1 MFNRVA
7 TALSRDGK
15 LSINER
21 KLLMLGVIAALL
33 LASFAIVDETDESD
47 GALTGVTIN
56 ATSKYLLIDGPSGT
70 TSATLTA
77 VIEPAEEQKVSYEWS
92 IVSGSDI
99 VKFSGDTEKKVASI
113 AVKTPGTP
121 GTATIKVIATQDEDI
136 TKTATIEI
144 TVVKLELSNINLT
157 VGESKALTYSAEPS
171 SKVSVTFST
180 SDPNKVTVT
189 NTGVVTG
196 VGTGSATI
204 TMKANVGNYQKTC
217 TATVTYVPVTSVTWD
232 GTSTAKTATMNTGKD
247 LNLTVQIAPTDA
259 TCKDIVWT
267 TSNAKATVSGTGPT
281 AKVHAN
287 SAGEVTIT
295 ATAKNE
301 TTKYATCTITISDI
315 AIQSLEIEDK
325 DIEIEVGKT
334 HDATYKL
341 TPSDATVV
349 TKKWSSSDTNIF
361 TVNES
366 TGVITGL
373 KPGFAILTLTITN
386 AYGTT
391 TATATVTVP
400 ETYTI
405 DAHYTLDGENN
416 ATVDNVD
423 ATIQKINEVA
433 TQKLLDPVL
442 QVYADMSHKVTI
454 PSTIIKALQAVNGQL
469 VVAEKLGQIL
479 LDYDAIDHIDT
490 SGSSV
495 GISFTKVPDGT
506 YPKFGDCFVYDIS
519 ILKDGAKVDTKFSGD
534 AATIAIYHTLAA
546 GEDVSKLK
554 AAYVYGDGDALMIR
568 NYAFVSEG
576 TESAVLIEANHMSVF
591 MFMFHDSEYISAG
604 GIDTVFVVVFIVILL
619 ILAGAVAFLTFNA
632 NAAEKLGNMFKRN
645 KQPPMGPPGQEPY
658 GQYYQYDQY
667 NGNQYR

>member
-33 LASFAIVDETDESD
+33 LASFVIVDETDESD
-47 GALTGVTIN
+47 GAPLSDVTIE
-56 ATSKYLLIDGPSGT
+56 ASTKYILVGGQSG
-70 TSATLTA
+70 TLTA
-77 VIEPAEEQKVSYEWS
+77 TATGGEGSISYKWS
-92 IVSGSDI
+92 ISSTSG
-99 VKFSGDTEKKVASI
+99 TNVASLS
-113 AVKTPGTP
+113 KTTGTSVAITGNNPGVATVTV
-121 GTATIKVIATQDEDI
+121 TAKEGDVSKSDTID
-136 TKTATIEI
+136 I
-144 TVVKLELSNINLT
+144 TVVKLEISNISVN
-157 VGESKALTYSAEPS
+157 VGESKTLTYSAEPS
-171 SKVSVTFST
+171 SKVTVTFESSDT
-180 SDPNKVTVT
+180 SKAKVT
-189 NTGVVTG
+189 NSGVVTG
-196 VGTGSATI
+196 VAAGTSTI
-204 TMKANVGNYQKTC
+204 TMKSSVGNFTKTC

-232 GTSTAKTATMNTGKD
+232 GTSTTKAVTMNTGKD
-247 LNLTVQIAPTDA
+247 LSLTVQIAPNNA
-259 TCKDIVWT
+259 SCKDIVWT
-267 TSNAKATVSGTGPT
+267 TSNAKASVSGTGTT

-301 TTKYATCTITISDI
+301 TTRYATCTITISDI

-334 HDATYKL
+334 YDATYKK
-341 TPSDATVV
+341 TPSDATEV
-349 TKKWSSSDTNIF
+349 TKKWTSSNTEVF
-361 TVNES
+361 TVDES
-366 TGVITGL
+366 TGKITGL
-373 KPGFAILTLTITN
+373 RPGFAILTLTITN
-386 AYGTT
+386 GYGTT

-442 QVYADMSHKVTI
+442 QVYADMSYKVTI

-469 VVAEKLGQIL
+469 VVAEKLGQIK

-534 AATIAIYHTLAA
+534 AAKIAIYHTLAA

-619 ILAGAVAFLTFNA
+619 ILAGAVAFFTFNA